1 MSSDKYLFQAIV
13 EQVSDAIIFADR
25 RGVIRLWN
33 AGAEAVFGYSSEEA
47 AGNSLDVIIPERLR
61 PAHWK
66 AFHQAV
72 ETGRTK
78 YGRQVMVTR
87 AIHKTEKKLY
97 VDLSFAIV
105 KDDSGAVVGAVAV
118 ASDATERYLSEAAL
132 RKRVAELEAQLKTA
146 SAPPSPG

>member
-1 MSSDKYLFQAIV
+1 MSSDNLFQAIV
-13 EQVSDAIIFADR
+13 EQVSDAIILADR
-25 RGVIRLWN
+25 QGAIRLWN
-33 AGAEAVFGYSSEEA
+33 AGAEAIFGYSSQEVI
-47 AGNSLDVIIPERLR
+47 GQSLDVIIPERLR

-66 AFHQAV
+66 AFDKAV

-87 AIHKTEKKLY
+87 SIHKTEKKLY

-105 KDDSGAVVGAVAV
+105 KDGAGTVVGAVAV

-132 RKRVAELEAQLKTA
+132 RERVAELER
-146 SAPPSPG
+146 S

>member
-13 EQVSDAIIFADR
+13 EQVSNAIIFADR
-25 RGVIRLWN
+25 QGVIRLWN
-33 AGAEAVFGYSSEEA
+33 AGAEAVFGYSSEEVI
-47 AGNSLDVIIPERLR
+47 GQSLDVIIPERLR

-66 AFHQAV
+66 AFDKAV

-78 YGRQVMVTR
+78 YGRQVMVTSS
-87 AIHKTEKKLY
+87 IHKTGKKLY

-105 KDDSGAVVGAVAV
+105 SDGSGEVVGAAAV
-118 ASDATERYLSEAAL
+118 ASDATERYLAEAAL
-132 RKRVAELEAQLKTA
+132 RKQVAELEAQLKTA